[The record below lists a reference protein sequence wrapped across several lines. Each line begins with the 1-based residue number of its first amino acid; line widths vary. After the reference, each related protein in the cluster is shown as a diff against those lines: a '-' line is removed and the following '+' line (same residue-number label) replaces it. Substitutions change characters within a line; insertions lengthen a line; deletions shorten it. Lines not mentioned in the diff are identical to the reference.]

1 MYELEPIEIDPRTK
15 ARLMRWFVLFGILLF
30 LLIFG
35 SSFFRL
41 WANYLWYVYDAKA
54 TVVFTIYYK
63 TRLFLFFAG
72 FLISASLLLWN
83 TKYALSALSNVS
95 VVPVTVAD
103 VIVNNILRWTRRNG
117 TKAAKIV
124 SPIVGLIFGIVLS
137 TKWEEVLQYLN
148 AVSFERAD
156 WVFGLDYSF
165 YVFRLPFL
173 EAFISW
179 LFGLWF
185 ICAAITFGILL
196 GLGALTIFTQRPAFT
211 HRGRIHLSV
220 LISFG
225 FLLLALML
233 WLHRYNTLTH
243 VGERFVGPGYSEIQA
258 IRMQTI
264 TCFLLS
270 LCAVISFLNGWRW
283 RAFLPTIGSGMAV
296 LLFYLLFAVIYPS
309 IVQTFWV
316 RPNELEYQKTYIGRA
331 LQATRWAYLLDR
343 IEARNLAVA
352 AEPTKEEIEQSKSTF
367 ENMRLWDPYILLRNL
382 EVQQSLRDYY
392 TFYDVDVDRYIMGG
406 KQRMIML
413 GARDLSVEK
422 LDPAR
427 RTWQNIRLQYTHGNG
442 VVAVPVNEVSLN
454 GMPVFYLK
462 DIPPRGL
469 KELEVK
475 QPRIYYN
482 DARDS
487 SGESIDRYVYARSRI
502 PEFEYSPEGEGKY
515 RWTSEGGIPLDSWWR
530 KFLFSVALGDR
541 DLLFSSDIISETRLL
556 WRRNVRVRAKHI
568 LPFLEWD
575 YDPYIAIVNGE
586 LWWILDG
593 YTHTDAIPYSQM
605 TVTRNAQLNYIRNS
619 VKLTINAYSGDWNA
633 YIVEPNDPIVR
644 AYQKIYPGIMK
655 SIEEAPKDLR
665 KHFRYPEDLFTIQ
678 AIQLQRYHVTDARTF
693 YLGEDVWEIP
703 MQTGAEDQGMRMPA
717 YYVQMRIPDEPKD
730 GFLLILPFTPS
741 GRPNMSGWLAAHCD
755 EEDYGKLVLYRYPRE
770 RNIYGPEQ
778 QEAKFEQF
786 APLSKEITLL
796 SQKGSRIVS
805 GNLLVVP
812 IGKSV
817 MYIKTLFLESDR
829 PGIRALPELKIVVLA
844 YSDRIVFSDTY
855 PKALALLTGT
865 ETPIATR
872 TEKEEPPPLS
882 PGVKDRTQL
891 AREALSLIRE
901 SEAALQ
907 KGDWAEY
914 GNAIKRLKELL
925 EKEAR
930 EPGS

>member
-1 MYELEPIEIDPRTK
+1 MYEIEPLEIDPRTK
-15 ARLMRWFVLFGILLF
+15 ARLIRWFVAFVILLF

-41 WANYLWYVYDAKA
+41 LADYLWYVYDAKA
-54 TVVFTIYYK
+54 PIVFTTYYK
-63 TRLFLFFAG
+63 TRLILFLIG
-72 FLISASLLLWN
+72 FLIATPLLLWN
-83 TKYALSALSNVS
+83 AKHALSALSSVS

-103 VIVNNILRWTRRNG
+103 VIVNNILRWVRRNG
-117 TKAAKIV
+117 IKVAKLG
-124 SPIVGLIFGIVLS
+124 SPIVGLIFGIALS
-137 TKWEEVLQYLN
+137 IRWEELLQYLN

-156 WVFGLDYSF
+156 PVFSIDYSF

-173 EAFISW
+173 QAVIGW

-185 ICAAITFGILL
+185 ICTAIAFGILL
-196 GLGALTIFTQRPAFT
+196 GLGAITVFTQRPALT
-211 HRGRIHLSV
+211 YRGRIHLSV
-220 LISFG
+220 LIGFG
-225 FLLLALML
+225 FLLIGFML
-233 WLHRYNTLTH
+233 WFHRYDELTR
-243 VGERFVGPGYSEIQA
+243 VLERFVGPGYSEIQA
-258 IRMQTI
+258 IRMQTVI
-264 TCFLLS
+264 CFLLLLGS
-270 LCAVISFLNGWRW
+270 VISFLNGWRW
-283 RAFLPTIGSGMAV
+283 RAFLPSIGTAVAV
-296 LLFYLLFAVIYPS
+296 LLFYLLFVVIYPS

-316 RPNELEYQKTYIGRA
+316 RPNELEYQKPYIARA

-343 IEARNLAVA
+343 IEVRNLAVE
-352 AEPTKEEIEQSKSTF
+352 AEPTKEEIEQSKSTL

-392 TFYDVDVDRYIMGG
+392 TFYDVDVDRYIIGG
-406 KQRMIML
+406 KQRMLML
-413 GARDLSVEK
+413 AARDLSVEK
-422 LDPAR
+422 LDPTR

-454 GMPVFYLK
+454 GMPIFYLK

-469 KELEVK
+469 PELEIK

-487 SGESIDRYVYARSRI
+487 SGESIDRFVYARSRI

-515 RWTSEGGIPLDSWWR
+515 RWTSEGGVPLDSWWK
-530 KFLFSVALGDR
+530 KFLLSVALGDR
-541 DLLFSSDIISETRLL
+541 DLLFSSDITSDTRLL

-593 YTHTDAIPYSQM
+593 YTHTDAIPYSQL
-605 TVTRNAQLNYIRNS
+605 TITRNGQFNYIRNS
-619 VKLTINAYSGDWNA
+619 VKFAVNAYSGDWNA
-633 YIVEPNDPIVR
+633 YVVEPNDPIVR
-644 AYQKIYPGIMK
+644 AYQKIYPGVMK
-655 SIEEAPKDLR
+655 PLEEAPEGLR

-678 AIQLQRYHVTDARTF
+678 SMQLQRYHVTDARTF

-730 GFLLILPFTPS
+730 GFLLILPFTPI

-755 EEDYGKLVLYRYPRE
+755 QETYGKLVLYRYPRE

-786 APLSKEITLL
+786 ASLSKEITLL
-796 SQKGSRIVS
+796 SQKGSRVVS

-812 IGKSV
+812 VGKSV

-855 PKALALLTGT
+855 PKALALLTGE
-865 ETPIATR
+865 ETRIATR
-872 TEKEEPPPLS
+872 TEQEKISPPAPAT
-882 PGVKDRTQL
+882 KDRAQL
-891 AREALSLIRE
+891 AREALALIRE

-907 KGDWAEY
+907 EGDWAKY
-914 GNAIKRLKELL
+914 GEAIHKLKNLL
-925 EKEAR
+925 RKEAG